1 MRPLYLPPGVS
12 HCPHN
17 RSRPW
22 QARIQWRGRRI
33 SLGYFRSI
41 AEAEG
46 RVNSMRRQL
55 AEWEASL
62 PLPPPLLPYLRPSS
76 AP

>member
-1 MRPLYLPPGVS
+1 MRPLFLPPGVS

-17 RSRPW
+17 TSRPW
-22 QARIQWRGRRI
+22 QARIQWRGRRL

-46 RVNSMRRQL
+46 RVNAMRAAIRQ
-55 AEWEASL
+55 WEASL
-62 PLPPPLLPYLRPSS
+62 PPPPQLLPYLQSQPE
-76 AP
+76 P

>member
-1 MRPLYLPPGVS
+1 MRPLLLPPGVS

-22 QARIQWRGRRI
+22 HARIQFRGRRV
-33 SLGYFRSI
+33 SLGYFSSI

-46 RVNSMRRQL
+46 RVNSMRRQIK
-55 AEWEASL
+55 EWEASL
-62 PLPPPLLPYLRPSS
+62 PLPPPLLPYLQSTPE
-76 AP
+76 P